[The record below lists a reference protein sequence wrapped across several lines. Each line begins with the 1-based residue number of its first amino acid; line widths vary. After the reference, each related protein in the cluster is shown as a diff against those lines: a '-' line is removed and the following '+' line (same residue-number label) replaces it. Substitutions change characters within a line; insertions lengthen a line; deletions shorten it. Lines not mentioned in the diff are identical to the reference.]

1 MMVIFNKQ
9 GPWCRAEEQNPVCV
23 CVCVCIH
30 IYVSMY
36 NIKGKYIQILQS
48 DIYMVGHAGVGSKSK
63 RKWLS

>member
-9 GPWCRAEEQNPVCV
+9 GPECRAEEQNPVCV
-23 CVCVCIH
+23 C
-30 IYVSMY
+30 VSMY